1 VERVIRRDHPLA
13 VLAEYA
19 LLTKSFERVPSHVL
33 KVIDTVEVFFRN
45 QERFATPGLV
55 APRVCS
61 PESEVL
67 ALGRADLL
75 IGIQRN
81 DTQQLRDLFP
91 RARVIT
97 VPHAYQQ
104 LPRHPGGPTRG
115 SVLYVGSSNPFNVH
129 GLREFIARAWPAIVA
144 RVPSATLRVIGSVPL
159 DSHTDTDR
167 VLHVGIVGDA
177 ELAREYQAAHVV
189 VNPQL
194 AGTGLKIKCVEALS
208 AGCPLVTNRAG
219 ADGLE
224 DGEGVAFLVSGDWH
238 QFADHVV
245 RLLTD
250 DQMRLALEAQAR
262 AFAERMFSPD
272 AVFSELASALALDR
286 NGT

>member
-1 VERVIRRDHPLA
+1 PLA

-19 LLTKSFERVPSHVL
+19 LLSKSFEGLPPHVL

-45 QERFATPGLV
+45 QERFDTPGLV

-81 DTQQLRDLFP
+81 DTRKLSELFP

-104 LPRHPGGPTRG
+104 LARHPGGPARG

-129 GLREFIARAWPAIVA
+129 GLREFVARAWPSILA
-144 RVPSATLRVIGSVPL
+144 RVPGATLRVVGSVPAE
-159 DSHTDTDR
+159 SH
-167 VLHVGIVGDA
+167 
-177 ELAREYQAAHVV
+177 
-189 VNPQL
+189 
-194 AGTGLKIKCVEALS
+194 
-208 AGCPLVTNRAG
+208 AG
-219 ADGLE
+219 AD
-224 DGEGVAFLVSGDWH
+224 
-238 QFADHVV
+238 
-245 RLLTD
+245 R
-250 DQMRLALEAQAR
+250 
-262 AFAERMFSPD
+262 
-272 AVFSELASALALDR
+272 
-286 NGT
+286 

>member
-1 VERVIRRDHPLA
+1 
-13 VLAEYA
+13 
-19 LLTKSFERVPSHVL
+19 
-33 KVIDTVEVFFRN
+33 
-45 QERFATPGLV
+45 
-55 APRVCS
+55 
-61 PESEVL
+61 
-67 ALGRADLL
+67 
-75 IGIQRN
+75 
-81 DTQQLRDLFP
+81 
-91 RARVIT
+91 
-97 VPHAYQQ
+97 
-104 LPRHPGGPTRG
+104 
-115 SVLYVGSSNPFNVH
+115 
-129 GLREFIARAWPAIVA
+129 
-144 RVPSATLRVIGSVPL
+144 VIGSVPL